1 MWRQT
6 PKKPELIFKKRV
18 FILTCLNFSHL
29 QSILHLMQYT
39 YVDIFSTTQNSFWTR
54 QFWCLLVLLP
64 FFVSPLPHWQN
75 VSLGGFFHMGKWK
88 KKLLRVRSGEWR
100 GWGMGVILF
109 LVKNCWT
116 LSVVWAG
123 TLLNHSSWTGQM
135 RWKSLQKKFTGA
147 KFSWFPRTLTEQ
159 GSLHYKGPT
168 LQKII
173 PGFFG
178 HPPHKCYLTE

>member
-6 PKKPELIFKKRV
+6 PQKTELIFKKRV
-18 FILTCLNFSHL
+18 FSLTCLNFSHL
-29 QSILHLMQYT
+29 QNILHLMQYT

-54 QFWCLLVLLP
+54 QFWCVLVLLP
-64 FFVSPLPHWQN
+64 FFFHLFHIGKMFPLEDFFIWGN
-75 VSLGGFFHMGKWK
+75 EKKSCSGWDLVNGEGGA
-88 KKLLRVRSGEWR
+88 
-100 GWGMGVILF
+100 WGVMLF

-173 PGFFG
+173 PVFFG
-178 HPPHKCYLTE
+178 HPPHKCYLTQ